1 MIFIRPKD
9 LVNRNEFVREPVD
22 TVCRKLDKIE
32 KNTILKGDGRGK
44 SIVLAHMQ
52 NKKAG
57 TETPFINA
65 WFDVASL
72 SSASSNLDENFFR
85 HYREMQFSFELLS
98 YLKQYYETVYNT
110 HLINTWEYLD
120 VLDSETV
127 NFLNNYLYDDT
138 LQLKKLLSTGEV
150 SGEILDCMKKNCKL
164 SNIEL
169 GIDNFD
175 QIDNGNELTQRI
187 LKDYFSLFNKVILS
201 VSDDTLNKHKD
212 YKINEINYGSVQTIR
227 LMFTK
232 RIEIYNARQEVKYDE
247 LTIDW
252 LTDDLILTL
261 IEITNGN
268 LKLILDTLW
277 EVADSIKFYERYDDS
292 IFNNAL
298 EEKLGRARR
307 LKQYQHTPKFYI

>member
-1 MIFIRPKD
+1 MIAINPKN
-9 LVNRNEFVREPVD
+9 LVNQKEFVREPVD
-22 TVCRKLDKIE
+22 TVCRELDKIE

-44 SIVLAHMQ
+44 SVVLAHMQ

-65 WFDVASL
+65 WFDVISL
-72 SSASSNLDENFFR
+72 SGSSENLDENFFR
-85 HYREMQFSFELLS
+85 HYREMQFSFQLLS

-110 HLINTWEYLD
+110 QLIKTWKFLD
-120 VLDSETV
+120 DLDNETV
-127 NFLNNYLYDDT
+127 NFLNHFWYDDN
-138 LQLKKLLSTGEV
+138 LQLTKLLSTGEV
-150 SGEILDCMKKNCKL
+150 SGEILDCMKKNCNL
-164 SNIEL
+164 SSIEL

-201 VSDDTLNKHKD
+201 VNDDTLNKHKD
-212 YKINEINYGSVQTIR
+212 YKIKEINYSNVQTIR
-227 LMFTK
+227 LMITK
-232 RIEIYNARQEVKYDE
+232 RIEIYNAGKEYK

-261 IEITNGN
+261 IEKTNGN

-277 EVADSIKFYERYDDS
+277 DIADRMNFYQNYKET
-292 IFNNAL
+292 IFNDSL
-298 EEKLGRARR
+298 EENLENARR
-307 LKQYQHTPKFYI
+307 LKKYQHTPKFYI